1 VIIICRLNILQEG
14 YDEYYLWFGERRW
27 FSKDSWADSSDWWQK
42 RKIEGFW
49 DWFMLGFLPRKY
61 ILSGQQLL
69 FVFLKQF
76 LGSFFV
82 PKVDRVIFFGLDSL
96 FEQHL
101 QFMFVLLEDG

>member
-1 VIIICRLNILQEG
+1 MNTISCLGKDDGFQRIVGLILQVDG
-14 YDEYYLWFGERRW
+14 
-27 FSKDSWADSSDWWQK
+27 
-42 RKIEGFW
+42 RKEKFI
-49 DWFMLGFLPRKY
+49 
-61 ILSGQQLL
+61 SGQQLL

>member
-1 VIIICRLNILQEG
+1 MNTISCLGKDDGFQRIVGLILQVGGRKEKLKVFG
-14 YDEYYLWFGERRW
+14 IGSCWGFYLEN
-27 FSKDSWADSSDWWQK
+27 
-42 RKIEGFW
+42 I
-49 DWFMLGFLPRKY
+49 
-61 ILSGQQLL
+61 ISGQQLL